1 MHRLRRVVGGCLAFG
16 MVVCGLLLGAT
27 ASVTAEESSAS
38 STSSSSSTSYKG
50 AYFSFQYDGNWTL
63 TEGEGFAQLTGKGA
77 LKTCAVRIYAIGLRS
92 AGGKYRDLEHAVDD
106 GIFQVRDEFGGS
118 AGKKSDY
125 LFKDADGKE
134 IKGRQFTGEMKTG
147 KVWWL
152 VIPHTEDGVVV
163 AVNII
168 APKNFEAGKAALEA
182 ILKTLRLTL
191 PPK

>member
-1 MHRLRRVVGGCLAFG
+1 MQQRHDKTRRWVVPAV
-16 MVVCGLLLGAT
+16 VVCGLFLGGM
-27 ASVTAEESSAS
+27 VTSRAEESTSKS
-38 STSSSSSTSYKG
+38 SSGSSSTSYRG

-63 TEGEGFAQLTGKGA
+63 TEGQGFAQLAGKGP
-77 LKTCAVRIYAIGLRS
+77 LQTCAVRIYAIGLRA

-118 AGKKSDY
+118 VGGKSDY
-125 LFKDADGKE
+125 VFKDATGNE

-152 VIPHTEDGVVV
+152 VIPHPAEGVVV

-168 APKNFEAGKAALEA
+168 APKNFEAGKLTLEE

-191 PPK
+191 PPE